1 MARFSGKVGYGE
13 PVESSPGV
21 WNNAITERPY
31 FGDVVRNSRNLNQPS
46 DAPQLNDNISVG
58 NSISIVADAY
68 AREHF
73 HLIKYVEW
81 SGSLWTVDSV
91 EVRAPR
97 LILSL
102 GTVYNGPTP

>member
-1 MARFSGKVGYGE
+1 MARFYGKVGYGE
-13 PVESSPGV
+13 PVESTPGV
-21 WNNAITERPY
+21 WNPEMIEFPY
-31 FGDVVRNSRNLNQPS
+31 FGDVIRNARSLEQPGT
-46 DAPQLNDNISVG
+46 PQLNANITIS
-58 NSISIVADAY
+58 NSISIVGDAY

-81 SGSLWTVDSV
+81 SGSLWTVTSV

-102 GTVYNGPTP
+102 GDVYNGPTP

>member
-1 MARFSGKVGYGE
+1 MARFYGKVGYGE
-13 PVESSPGV
+13 PIESSPGV
-21 WNNAITERPY
+21 WTDEITEYPY
-31 FGDVVRNSRNLNQPS
+31 YGDVVRNSRNLEQPGT
-46 DAPQLNDNISVG
+46 PQLNDNISVV

-81 SGSLWTVDSV
+81 SGSLWTVTSV

-97 LILSL
+97 LVLSL
-102 GTVYNGPTP
+102 GMVYNGPTP

>member
-1 MARFSGKVGYGE
+1 MARFYGKVGYGE

-21 WNNAITERPY
+21 WDNEITEYPY
-31 FGDVVRNSRNLNQPS
+31 YGDVVRNTRNLVQS
-46 DAPQLNDNISVG
+46 DDTPKLNDNISVG

-81 SGSLWTVDSV
+81 SGSLWTVESV

-102 GTVYNGPTP
+102 GMVYNGPTP

>member
-1 MARFSGKVGYGE
+1 MARFYGKVGYGE
-13 PVESSPGV
+13 PIESVPGV
-21 WNNAITERPY
+21 WTNEITELPY
-31 FGDVVRNSRNLNQPS
+31 YGEVIRNSRSLQEASTIPS
-46 DAPQLNDNISVG
+46 VNDNISVV
-58 NSISIVADAY
+58 NSVSIVADAY

-81 SGSLWTVDSV
+81 SGSLWTVTSV

-97 LILSL
+97 LVLYL

>member
-13 PVESSPGV
+13 PIESSPGV
-21 WNNAITERPY
+21 WNNEITEYPY
-31 FGDVVRNSRNLNQPS
+31 YGDVIRNARSLEQPGT
-46 DAPQLNDNISVG
+46 PQLNANITVV

-91 EVRAPR
+91 EVQAPR
-97 LILSL
+97 LILRL